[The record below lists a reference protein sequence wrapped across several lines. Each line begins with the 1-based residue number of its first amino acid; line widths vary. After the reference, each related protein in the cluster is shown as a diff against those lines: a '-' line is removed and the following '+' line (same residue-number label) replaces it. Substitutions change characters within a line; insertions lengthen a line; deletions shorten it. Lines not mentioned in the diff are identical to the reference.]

1 MSPIDWRSIFVAVLC
16 VTGLFLP
23 LRAQDQKTTTLG
35 AMQPADA
42 TQEPAAA
49 TQPSAD
55 DVMRQLLLDRR
66 EPLLVRPAASGP
78 DSGSNSIPS
87 AAETPVKRPPAYEI
101 PELPVIGVTIDPAV
115 LGPAP
120 GAQQPPL
127 RREGEFIFSRH
138 GRIVYTDTGQQIF
151 VFEADSQE
159 VPEPPMILQPCRL
172 LQSMEDIIQR
182 RGDTVVFVLS
192 GQVHVYRGA
201 NYLLPTMMRITL
213 NRSNLE

>member
-1 MSPIDWRSIFVAVLC
+1 MSPIDWRSICVAVLC
-16 VTGLFLP
+16 VTGLSLP
-23 LRAQDQKTTTLG
+23 LRAQDQKTTTIG

-42 TQEPAAA
+42 THEPAAA

-66 EPLLVRPAASGP
+66 EPSLVRPTASAP
-78 DSGSNSIPS
+78 DSTPS
-87 AAETPVKRPPAYEI
+87 AAETPVKRPSAYEI
-101 PELPVIGVTIDPAV
+101 PELPATGVTIDPAV

-120 GAQQPPL
+120 GTQRPPL

-138 GRIVYTDTGQQIF
+138 GRITYTDTGQQIF